1 MVTTPDWDALEDEAV
16 RLLSEYIRLDT
27 SNPPGNE
34 TIAARWFADL
44 LARDGITGTFYT
56 PEPDRQSFIAR
67 LPGSDP
73 ALSGQ
78 EHAVVLLN
86 HTDVVPV
93 EARYWTHP
101 PFAGVVQDGYVW
113 GRGALDMK
121 SLGILEYLVFVLVKR
136 LGLPHRRDLV
146 FFAIADEEAGGAV
159 GVEWFARHHPELLRA
174 FVVIN
179 EGASGMTDFMG
190 LDRPVFGIAAGEK
203 TPLWLRLR
211 TEGPP
216 GHGSMPHDQNALV
229 RLVEALHRI
238 ATWER
243 PRRLA
248 PEVAATFEALA
259 EAGAMPAA
267 PSLDELDRLARRMP
281 YLNALTRDTI
291 SLTTAHAGIKVN
303 VIPAACE
310 ATLDCRLLPGTSAE
324 EFLEQLRA
332 RIDDP
337 QVQIERIFLAE
348 GPPSPL
354 DHPLFGLARS
364 VIREHMEEALL
375 VPEVCVGFTDS
386 RTFRQVGTPAYG
398 FSPIL
403 ASEEVRRTIHGHDER
418 VPIAGLR
425 LGLQILFNV
434 VRQLIA

>member
-1 MVTTPDWDALEDEAV
+1 
-16 RLLSEYIRLDT
+16 
-27 SNPPGNE
+27 
-34 TIAARWFADL
+34 
-44 LARDGITGTFYT
+44 
-56 PEPDRQSFIAR
+56 
-67 LPGSDP
+67 
-73 ALSGQ
+73 
-78 EHAVVLLN
+78 
-86 HTDVVPV
+86 
-93 EARYWTHP
+93 
-101 PFAGVVQDGYVW
+101 
-113 GRGALDMK
+113 
-121 SLGILEYLVFVLVKR
+121 
-136 LGLPHRRDLV
+136 
-146 FFAIADEEAGGAV
+146 
-159 GVEWFARHHPELLRA
+159 
-174 FVVIN
+174 
-179 EGASGMTDFMG
+179 
-190 LDRPVFGIAAGEK
+190 
-203 TPLWLRLR
+203 
-211 TEGPP
+211 
-216 GHGSMPHDQNALV
+216 
-229 RLVEALHRI
+229 
-238 ATWER
+238 
-243 PRRLA
+243 
-248 PEVAATFEALA
+248 
-259 EAGAMPAA
+259 MPAA
-267 PSLDELDRLARRMP
+267 PSLDELDRLARRTP